1 MILNRPYIIEETNDF
16 AVVFKPPKMHSAMLK
31 QKDGGTLIEWYSTQS
46 SPVFDLMHRL
56 DFETHGLVLLAKTIE
71 SFEFFKALQDRGE
84 FVKEYSVVCANA
96 VCADSVSVKGFP
108 PPPDIGSLDPSL
120 EKPLTIES
128 YFRPYGPGRKLVRP
142 VINDGKKH
150 KEIAMD
156 KGGFYKTEITGIDN
170 NVFTV
175 KIRRGF
181 RHQIRCHLCWIGFP
195 ILNDPLYN
203 QVLVYNQAS
212 VEPDQNLALR
222 AHALFFIDP
231 SSGKQL
237 EYRIEPLS
245 LCP

>member
-31 QKDGGTLIEWYSTQS
+31 QKNGGTLIEWYSAQS
-46 SPVFDLMHRL
+46 PPVFDLMHRL

-84 FVKEYSVVCANA
+84 FVKEYSAVCSNA
-96 VCADSVSVKGFP
+96 VCADSVSVEGFP
-108 PPPDIGSLDPSL
+108 PPPDIGSLDPSP
-120 EKPLTIES
+120 EKPLVIES
-128 YFRPYGPGRKLVRP
+128 YFRPYGHGRKLVRP

-156 KGGFYKTEITGIDN
+156 KGSFYKTEITAIDG
-170 NVFTV
+170 NVFTI

-203 QVLVYNQAS
+203 QASVYNQAPT
-212 VEPDQNLALR
+212 EPDQNLALR

-231 SSGKQL
+231 SSGKQR

-245 LCP
+245 K

>member
-1 MILNRPYIIEETNDF
+1 MILNRPCIIEETNDF

-31 QKDGGTLIEWYSTQS
+31 QKGGSTLIEWYSAQS
-46 SPVFDLMHRL
+46 PPVFDLMHRL

-71 SFEFFKALQDRGE
+71 SFEFFKALQDKSE
-84 FVKEYSVVCANA
+84 FVKEYSAVCANA
-96 VCADSVSVKGFP
+96 VSADSVSAEGFP
-108 PPPDIGSLDPSL
+108 PPPDIGRFDPSP
-120 EKPLTIES
+120 EKPFTIES

-150 KEIAMD
+150 KEIATD
-156 KGGFYKTEITGIDN
+156 KGGFYKTEIICVNG

-175 KIRRGF
+175 RIRRGF

-203 QVLVYNQAS
+203 QVSVNNQAPA
-212 VEPDQNLALR
+212 EPDQNLALC

-231 SSGKQL
+231 SSGEQR

-245 LCP
+245 FCP